1 MARWQQIVDEAP
13 EFATA
18 VQVAVDAELYK
29 TLAALRRDGHH
40 SGCREL
46 RGHFLIGSCGWG

>member
-29 TLAALRRDGHH
+29 TLAAL
-40 SGCREL
+40 
-46 RGHFLIGSCGWG
+46 